1 MKNKFRKYLNVIL
14 ISSLSISCWEVVKK
28 QTQYIENHIEH
39 KKILEEKGEIEDIQ
53 EYLFYRNYDWIN
65 VKGTAIDYP
74 LVHAEDNQFYLTHDH
89 NGNDNIAGSIFIDSI
104 DEPYNGNTTIIYGHS
119 MRDGTMF
126 NNLHYFSRDTGKF
139 IESELTISNKDKDFK
154 YKPLG
159 FAIYDGSTPFYRELD
174 ETDAETTLNL
184 LKNNCKYFIDSNYE
198 EGKHIIALIT
208 CDYSIDNGRI
218 AVFYISE

>member
-1 MKNKFRKYLNVIL
+1 MKNKFRRYLNVIL
-14 ISSLSISCWEVVKK
+14 ISTLSISCWEVGKK
-28 QTQYIENHIEH
+28 QIGYIENQIEH
-39 KKILEEKGEIEDIQ
+39 KKVLEEKGEIEDTQ

-74 LVHAEDNQFYLTHDH
+74 LVYGEDNQFYLTRDH
-89 NGNDNIAGSIFIDSI
+89 NGNPNIAGAIFYDSV
-104 DEPYNGNTTIIYGHS
+104 DEPYNGNITAIYGHS

-139 IESELTISNKDKDFK
+139 IDSELTISNKEKDVK

-159 FAIYDGSTPFYRELD
+159 FAIYDGDKPFYREID
-174 ETDAETTLNL
+174 ETDGEVTMNL
-184 LKNNCKYFIDSNYE
+184 LKANCKYFIDVNYKKD
-198 EGKHIIALIT
+198 KHIIALIT
-208 CDYSIDNGRI
+208 CDYSIDNGRL